1 MLNQALLLLILINF
15 GFIGLLPRKF
25 FKQNAKLNK
34 DFWLT
39 AAPLYTCPIFL
50 ALAFYDVLPPLVAA
64 DSPLGIVMILASVCI
79 STISILLL
87 GMAIGTHR
95 VPLHMFHDQADHR
108 PSHLVTY
115 GPYRHIRHPIYS
127 AYLMA
132 LFAAMLFCPQ
142 VGTVLCFAY
151 GVAVLTKTAIKEEK
165 KLCQSEELGEEYSG
179 YMKDTGRF
187 LPPLDALRDPEVVA
201 RKKSEAA
208 ETASNAAQ
216 QREPSASTSL
226 SGDR

>member
-1 MLNQALLLLILINF
+1 MLNQGVLLLILVNF
-15 GFIGLLPRKF
+15 GFIALLPRKF

-39 AAPLYTCPIFL
+39 AAPMFACPAFL
-50 ALAFYDVLPPLVAA
+50 ALAFYDILPPLVAQ
-64 DSPLGIVMILASVCI
+64 DSPLGIWLLMLAVCI

-87 GMAIGTHR
+87 GMSIGTHR

-127 AYLMA
+127 SYLMA

-142 VGTVLCFAY
+142 AGTIACFIYGWTVL
-151 GVAVLTKTAIKEEK
+151 GKTAIKEEK
-165 KLCQSEELGEEYSG
+165 KLCQSDELGLEYTD
-179 YMKDTGRF
+179 YMKVTGRF
-187 LPPLDALRDPEVVA
+187 LPPLSALRDPAVA
-201 RKKSEAA
+201 ELNTTAASEAA
-208 ETASNAAQ
+208 SAAP
-216 QREPSASTSL
+216 REASTSSSH